1 MTTVTCKWSGNL
13 DSIQPGFKGAT
24 RRGRQNSQLRSAH
37 KWKQKKKE
45 FRIQLRKDRDEM
57 RAGAGVADLGI
68 HIWTEKHGGSIN
80 SRKAARVV
88 KFALLVWR
96 NTP

>member
-1 MTTVTCKWSGNL
+1 ME
-13 DSIQPGFKGAT
+13 A
-24 RRGRQNSQLRSAH
+24 
-37 KWKQKKKE
+37 KKKE

-68 HIWTEKHGGSIN
+68 SIFHIWTEKHGGSIN
-80 SRKAARVV
+80 SRKAARV
-88 KFALLVWR
+88 LVGR